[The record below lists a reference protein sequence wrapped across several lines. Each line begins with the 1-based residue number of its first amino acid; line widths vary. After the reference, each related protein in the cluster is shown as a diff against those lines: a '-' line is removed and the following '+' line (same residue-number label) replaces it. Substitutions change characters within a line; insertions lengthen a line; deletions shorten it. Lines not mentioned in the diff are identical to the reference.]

1 MKPAITRILPLI
13 AVLTMVENTKG
24 QTGEFAYLYPIDPA
38 REVAQVDA
46 PPIIIPGARNV
57 VADATPAVD
66 VNSRASVRAFYR
78 SMWEE
83 RSFPDLA
90 QNWSGSYAS
99 RLPGDLSVTWRKL
112 LLGRLNAFR
121 ALAGVPLY
129 EGTNKN
135 WDDYAQAAAF
145 ALSINNVLT
154 HRLTPAVS
162 PIYWS
167 RVAAVGA
174 ISASIGAGPAARQ
187 TITEVDGFMCDY
199 GSQNGTVGHRI
210 RMIAP
215 CGPFVGIGTVP
226 FWGGSPVGRA
236 NDDVSASAIINGY
249 DFSDTAANPS
259 AKTRDRF
266 TAWPSRGYFPL
277 QLMTSARWSLQ
288 TDLFDPGASFANA
301 TIEIYQDGKRIV
313 SASDPLAGS
322 SIVALVD
329 PAQASSGVHPWN
341 HNSALTLP
349 SPTDYPAFPG
359 RDVRFTVRV
368 RNLQDFFTKAPLE
381 DYYYNVIV
389 FDAEA
394 LEPTSATSLVPVPTI
409 PSGTKCVGAVH
420 EVDSDVHHP
429 NGNIYDQLL
438 LTGTSATFR
447 ADANQIAR
455 LSYIDLTDDIVQ
467 IEFSGSGRVHVE
479 LDAAGE
485 APAAPIKYN
494 QSVAYM
500 RGHARIY
507 VLDSDANTHISVFS
521 VGRGNAVKQTLFKD
535 GVNYDGIADIA
546 LIAIATP
553 TGQLGGLLCGNT
565 HFFASSGFTG
575 VYAPDVAI
583 STGVCRVHDI
593 SSDGDA
599 IPVLLTGATPK
610 IEITGG
616 SLQQPNNWPVMIGG
630 VASVVF
636 SNGATSHAVSLPRQT
651 NKATLFRNDTDVT
664 ASIVH

>member
-1 MKPAITRILPLI
+1 MLHSRASFFPLFI
-13 AVLTMVENTKG
+13 AVLSAVAHAG
-24 QTGEFAYLYPIDPA
+24 DYDYLYPIDPS

-46 PPIIIPGARNV
+46 PPIVIPGVRNV
-57 VADATPAVD
+57 VADPLPELD

-78 SMWEE
+78 AMWEE

-90 QNWSGSYAS
+90 QHWAGSYAGK
-99 RLPGDLSVTWRKL
+99 LPGDLSPTWRKL

-129 EGTNKN
+129 AGTNKN
-135 WDDYAQAAAF
+135 WDDYAQTAAF

-187 TITEVDGFMCDY
+187 TITEVDGFICDY

-226 FWGGSPVGRA
+226 FWGGSPSGRA

-249 DFSDTAANPS
+249 DFSDTNANPP

-394 LEPTSATSLVPVPTI
+394 LEPTSATTLVPVPTI
-409 PSGTKCVGAVH
+409 PGGAKSVGAVH

-429 NGNIYDQLL
+429 NGNVYDQFL
-438 LTGTSATFR
+438 LTGASATFR
-447 ADANQIAR
+447 ADAGQIAR
-455 LSYIDLTDDIVQ
+455 LSYIDLNDDIVQ
-467 IEFSGSGRVHVE
+467 VEFSGAGRVHVE
-479 LDAAGE
+479 LDSAGE
-485 APAAPIKYN
+485 APATPIKYN
-494 QSVAYM
+494 QAVAYM

-507 VLDSDANTHISVFS
+507 LLDSDASTHLSVFS
-521 VGRGNAVKQTLFKD
+521 VGRGNAVNQKLFKEGVSYD
-535 GVNYDGIADIA
+535 GVADVS
-546 LIAIATP
+546 LIAIAT
-553 TGQLGGLLCGNT
+553 TSGQMGGLLCGNVS
-565 HFFASSGFTG
+565 FFATSGFTG
-575 VYAPDVAI
+575 VYAPGVAI
-583 STGVCRVHDI
+583 ATGVCRVHDI
-593 SSDGDA
+593 SSEGDA
-599 IPVLLTGATPK
+599 IPVLLTGA
-610 IEITGG
+610 IGEISITGG
-616 SLQQPNNWPVMIGG
+616 SLKQANAWPLMFGD
-630 VASVVF
+630 AATLAF
-636 SNGATSHAVSLPRQT
+636 RDGATSHAIPLPRQA
-651 NKATLFRNDTDVT
+651 NAATILRNDLDVT
-664 ASIVH
+664 ATTAVSP